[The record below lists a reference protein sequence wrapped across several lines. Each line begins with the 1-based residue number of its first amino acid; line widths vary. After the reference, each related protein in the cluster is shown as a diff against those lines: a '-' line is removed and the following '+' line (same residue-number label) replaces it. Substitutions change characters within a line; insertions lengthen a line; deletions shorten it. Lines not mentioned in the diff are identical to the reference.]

1 VNCEDVLLPT
11 SLLSSAR
18 AHVKAMNGK
27 TPRIL
32 RFLFGDPF
40 DMSREIALR
49 LHVQIVPGHGA
60 VNVDR
65 AGERFCDLRQ

>member
-1 VNCEDVLLPT
+1 
-11 SLLSSAR
+11 
-18 AHVKAMNGK
+18 MNGE

-40 DMSREIALR
+40 DRSREIALR

-60 VNVDR
+60 VNVDC
-65 AGERFCDLRQ
+65 AGERLCD